1 MSSSPTLES
10 LPFDILYEIATYL
23 DIRGYMHLSHS
34 SRSMFSSMNDTII
47 ARATVKNILLG
58 SKEGQAAWATKTGY
72 YQAIRHRFDVHEAVA
87 TASPY
92 SVSVLAYAADFLY
105 HQGFLCYRVKNQIRL
120 LDVHNTGQKKLVL
133 DLDRM
138 NIYDIGIEY
147 IVSDVGEQTTL
158 LRFSCGILILLL
170 SQANSN
176 DGDLVAI
183 DLQPR
188 PDQARQSRL
197 LLQEPVSS
205 SDPIFVRH
213 TRLYIWFGTFT
224 AVNGRQSAWVLWGMQ
239 FKTLQRTEFSVEF
252 PVDGELGKRVCFE
265 IYQGH
270 LYVVSIIDQQQSSF
284 YHWSCYSPDHENNLG
299 NGRLWRREH
308 REGPINEMW
317 ADLSIQ
323 VDQEKGRPVIL
334 ECRREWLDGGSE
346 NHRTYYTT
354 PLPTPDEALAMH
366 TKGFTRPT
374 DMVDSGEAHSQLP
387 GKRPVRDRHAEHE
400 ISRPLDQRFDFIPA
414 YTRHSSYH
422 LAAATYVDL
431 VDDPKLQ
438 VDGVRSQHRLRL
450 RTKSRGCSCAID
462 EGGVE
467 HFDSRGVC
475 LWPSEDAP
483 SELLALLC
491 PDSST
496 SLVRAVCDER
506 SLIYSTSAEGLP
518 PHHHMLILINFDPM
532 IRFPY
537 LTSLRKQKASTT
549 STRKVLDAPQPNLHW
564 SHARVQNAEAF
575 HLAIRYGYRP

>member
-1 MSSSPTLES
+1 MNMSSSPTLES
-10 LPFDILYEIATYL
+10 LPFDVLFQIAVYL
-23 DIRGYMHLSHS
+23 DIRDYIHLSHS
-34 SRSMFSSMNDTII
+34 SRSIFSSMKDTII
-47 ARATVKNILLG
+47 ARATVKNILLC
-58 SKEGQAAWATKTGY
+58 SKEGQAAWATKSGY

-120 LDVHNTGQKKLVL
+120 LDVHNTGQKELVL
-133 DLDRM
+133 DLDHM
-138 NIYDIGIEY
+138 NSYDIGIEY
-147 IVSDVGEQTTL
+147 ILSDVGEQTTL
-158 LRFSCGILILLL
+158 LLFSCGILILLF

-176 DGDLVAI
+176 DADLVAI
-183 DLQPR
+183 DLQSR

-205 SDPIFVRH
+205 SDLIFVRH

-224 AVNGRQSAWVLWGMQ
+224 AVNGRLSAWVLRGMN

-252 PVDGELGKRVCFE
+252 LVDGELGKRVCFE

-270 LYVVSIIDQQQSSF
+270 LYVVSLIDQQESSF

-308 REGPINEMW
+308 REGPIHEMW

-323 VDQEKGRPVIL
+323 VDEEKGRPVIL

-366 TKGFTRPT
+366 TKESTRPT

-387 GKRPVRDRHAEHE
+387 GKRPVRDYHAEHE

-462 EGGVE
+462 EGGVK

-518 PHHHMLILINFDPM
+518 PITIC
-532 IRFPY
+532 
-537 LTSLRKQKASTT
+537 
-549 STRKVLDAPQPNLHW
+549 
-564 SHARVQNAEAF
+564 
-575 HLAIRYGYRP
+575 

>member
-1 MSSSPTLES
+1 MNMSSSPTLES
-10 LPFDILYEIATYL
+10 LPFDILFQIAAYL
-23 DIRGYMHLSHS
+23 DIRDYMHLSHS
-34 SRSMFSSMNDTII
+34 SRSIFSSMENTII
-47 ARATVKNILLG
+47 ARATNTMLH
-58 SKEGQAAWATKTGY
+58 SKEGQAAWATQTGY
-72 YQAIRHRFDVHEAVA
+72 YQAIKHRFNVHEAVA

-105 HQGFLCYRVKNQIRL
+105 HQGFLCYRVKDQIHM
-120 LDVHNTGQKKLVL
+120 LDVHNSGQKERVL
-133 DLDRM
+133 NLSHVIPR
-138 NIYDIGIEY
+138 IIETEANH
-147 IVSDVGEQTTL
+147 SNVGEQITL
-158 LRFSCGILILLL
+158 LYISDGILVLLINKVNL
-170 SQANSN
+170 HEAL
-176 DGDLVAI
+176 LVGF

-188 PDQARQSRL
+188 PDQARQRHL

-224 AVNGRQSAWVLWGMQ
+224 AVNGRQSAWVLRGMN
-239 FKTLQRTEFSVEF
+239 FNTLQRTEFSVEF
-252 PVDGELGKRVCFE
+252 LVDGELGKRVCFE

-270 LYVVSIIDQQQSSF
+270 LYVVSIIDQQESSF

-308 REGPINEMW
+308 REGPIHEMW

-323 VDQEKGRPVIL
+323 VDEEKGRPVIL

-366 TKGFTRPT
+366 TKEFTRPT
-374 DMVDSGEAHSQLP
+374 DMADSGEAHSQLP
-387 GKRPVRDRHAEHE
+387 GKRLVRDYHAEHE

-414 YTRHSSYH
+414 YTRHSSHH
-422 LAAATYVDL
+422 LAAATYV
-431 VDDPKLQ
+431 DPKLQ

-450 RTKSRGCSCAID
+450 RTKSRGCSCTID
-462 EGGVE
+462 EGGME

-506 SLIYSTSAEGLP
+506 SLIYCTSAEGLP
-518 PHHHMLILINFDPM
+518 PPTPPITIC
-532 IRFPY
+532 
-537 LTSLRKQKASTT
+537 
-549 STRKVLDAPQPNLHW
+549 
-564 SHARVQNAEAF
+564 
-575 HLAIRYGYRP
+575 